1 MGTYGAHNGGN
12 RDGAILFSER
22 WLDMKME
29 QEKLM
34 KKLEQYKNAVNFNTE
49 NSYIVYDC
57 NGEKDSAENVAKYF
71 RENGI
76 NNTKYFNA
84 RQLVD
89 NGSNLEKYK
98 NYDISIPS
106 EIVKLFLSI
115 NQVLLMN
122 LIVM

>member
-12 RDGAILFSER
+12 RDGAIHSER

-29 QEKLM
+29 EEKLM
-34 KKLEQYKNAVNFNTE
+34 KKLGQYKNAVNLNTE

-98 NYDISIPS
+98 NYDKEKYSRIIH
-106 EIVKLFLSI
+106 LGRFLS
-115 NQVLLMN
+115 VP
-122 LIVM
+122 